1 MPHASNPSRRAW
13 DLMLAEVKRMLQNQ
27 PVAGGA
33 ERGRGPQRGSRIG
46 VVAAAPPGAE
56 PKAVTRACVASP
68 ARAMLAR
75 WGGWVGLFDDRT
87 RLRFMSQHTLSYR
100 QVRTKRSNGR
110 LRAGGSDRR

>member
-33 ERGRGPQRGSRIG
+33 ERGRGPQRGSRVG

-56 PKAVTRACVASP
+56 PRAVTGALGASTPGSPPRGVCAVGWLGGAVRRQDPPQADFVTHSKGPPGRRALV
-68 ARAMLAR
+68 
-75 WGGWVGLFDDRT
+75 
-87 RLRFMSQHTLSYR
+87 
-100 QVRTKRSNGR
+100 
-110 LRAGGSDRR
+110 